1 MKAMYSIMKD
11 YIFQYLAIRINP
23 LSLAE
28 MAGEV
33 MSQYTDPNEAITFI
47 ERVSPKVVDHQ
58 EARVLCN
65 VLKAQVSVTPY
76 RFVYMDFHTL
86 FICAFFMG
94 NNPIYCFHEIC
105 VW

>member
-1 MKAMYSIMKD
+1 MEAIYNIMKD
-11 YIFQYLAIRINP
+11 YIFQYHAIRINP

-33 MSQYTDPNEAITFI
+33 MTQYSDPNEAISFI

-65 VLKAQVSVTPY
+65 VLKAQVSVATY
-76 RFVYMDFHTL
+76 GFVCIGFPRL
-86 FICAFFMG
+86 FIHA
-94 NNPIYCFHEIC
+94 
-105 VW
+105 VL